1 MNVPNAVPPALERP
15 DRIQPAVSIS
25 NLVSLRSMKLL
36 MLSVFFGLYWFFF
49 LLQGTMENSRLV
61 DVKPRIS
68 EDIDKIKSWKISDI
82 ADPSQMKALRLP
94 DSTTAG
100 KV

>member
-1 MNVPNAVPPALERP
+1 
-15 DRIQPAVSIS
+15 
-25 NLVSLRSMKLL
+25 
-36 MLSVFFGLYWFFF
+36 
-49 LLQGTMENSRLV
+49 MENSRLV

>member
-36 MLSVFFGLYWFFF
+36 MLSVFVGLYWFS